1 MKKGPDLMMVIVLV
15 FVIGSIMTGVSQSDI
30 QFAALVEQVFN
41 NS

>member
-1 MKKGPDLMMVIVLV
+1 MKKGPELMMVIVMV

>member
-15 FVIGSIMTGVSQSDI
+15 FVVGSVMTGVSQSDI